1 MKNFV
6 KKYYIFFTIL
16 MLIITI
22 LFSYIN
28 TINNFENF
36 TNYNAE
42 IINPVILLTCT
53 VNIQKHVVMTNQ
65 TNNSER
71 LQQYLKTI
79 NQWKNSE
86 LPIIIVENSGYEFK
100 ELKDKNSPYYAP
112 NIEVISYNYTDY
124 DSSIQN
130 ILKNTSSKGVHEMYE
145 INWAYNKSQ
154 TIKKYSHIV
163 KVTGRYFIPN
173 FQNILINI
181 PNNVDG
187 IRQNNI
193 NRCEIVGSSVKEFN
207 NIFNLNV
214 KYHHVETEWKL
225 RMQKLENEGKNIY
238 TLPRMPIEKTQR
250 GGGLDKN
257 TFFKEL

>member
-1 MKNFV
+1 MKVFF
-6 KKYYIFFTIL
+6 KKYKT
-16 MLIITI
+16 LIIVIMLLIT
-22 LFSYIN
+22 LFFSYIN
-28 TINNFENF
+28 TVNNYEKFTKNEN
-36 TNYNAE
+36 

-53 VNIQKHVVMTNQ
+53 VNIQNQVVMTNQ

-124 DSSIQN
+124 DLCIQN
-130 ILKNTSSKGVHEMYE
+130 MLKNTSSKGVHEMYE

-181 PNNVDG
+181 PNDVDG

-193 NRCEIVGSSVKEFN
+193 NRCEIVGSSLKEFN
-207 NIFNLNV
+207 NIFNLNI
-214 KYHHVETEWKL
+214 KYDHVEKEWKL
-225 RMQKLENEGKNIY
+225 RMQKLEKEGKNVY
-238 TLPRMPIEKTQR
+238 TLPRIPIEKTQR

-257 TFFKEL
+257 TFFVEL